1 MTDEVGEIPMVL
13 VQNKIDLIDSA
24 VMTKCVALWSLYTVV
39 GLDCAHVR
47 YFALPTSQRRSGG
60 YGSAFGLAPLPHV
73 CEGKRQRERRY
84 GCGLGAHCAH
94 RCLVALAPCVRS
106 L

>member
-24 VMTKCVALWSLYTVV
+24 VMTKCVALCSLYTVV

-47 YFALPTSQRRSGG
+47 
-60 YGSAFGLAPLPHV
+60 
-73 CEGKRQRERRY
+73 
-84 GCGLGAHCAH
+84 
-94 RCLVALAPCVRS
+94 
-106 L
+106 